1 LGLENRPASRRA
13 ASQPGVDADVLR
25 TGDCGRKD
33 EDKQKK
39 QTAIAI
45 H

>member
-1 LGLENRPASRRA
+1 MISVLHPSLHH
-13 ASQPGVDADVLR
+13 GVDADVLR